1 MRSAAIENE
10 HLTNAFLIP
19 VKPFTTAKRPFS
31 PRSDMSLQAF
41 IRWRTFCT
49 FFVNFD
55 LIYRGGQSR
64 FTVVRMEKDMQVMII
79 TKALLITIRQIIQ
92 INNTIIN
99 K

>member
-1 MRSAAIENE
+1 LKMNK

-19 VKPFTTAKRPFS
+19 VKPFTTAKRPFKECDS
-31 PRSDMSLQAF
+31 PRTDMSLQAF
-41 IRWRTFCT
+41 IRWTTFCT

-79 TKALLITIRQIIQ
+79 TKALLITIRQK
-92 INNTIIN
+92 N